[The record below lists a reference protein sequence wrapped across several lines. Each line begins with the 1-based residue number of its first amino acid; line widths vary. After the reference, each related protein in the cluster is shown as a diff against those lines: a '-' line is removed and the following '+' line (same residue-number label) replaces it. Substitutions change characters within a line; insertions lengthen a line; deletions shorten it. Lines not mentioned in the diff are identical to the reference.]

1 MEPNSAFTQAE
12 LDYLSERRLAR
23 VATTGRD
30 GTPHVTPVGFSLNRA
45 EGTIDIGGHAMERT
59 KKFRDVERS
68 GRAAVVVDD
77 NPSVDPWIVRG
88 VEVRGRAE
96 TVTEPRALIRI
107 HPERIRSWGL
117 DQ

>member
-1 MEPNSAFTQAE
+1 MESNSAFSEAE
-12 LDYLSERRLAR
+12 LDYLGVRRLAR

-30 GTPHVTPVGFSLNRA
+30 GTPHVTPVGFSYNEA

-59 KKFRDVERS
+59 QKFRDVERS
-68 GRAAVVVDD
+68 GRAAVVIDD

-96 TVTEPRALIRI
+96 AVTEPRALIRI